1 MTLSGCF
8 STLKIDFLS
17 IIVLIVYQV
26 MCNFVTVTAEYFY
39 RLSRMLHEEAL
50 DNQISSAN
58 SDILNL
64 VFPGL

>member
-1 MTLSGCF
+1 MTLSGCV

-39 RLSRMLHEEAL
+39 RLSRMLHAL
-50 DNQISSAN
+50 DNQISSVN

>member
-1 MTLSGCF
+1 MTLSGCV

-39 RLSRMLHEEAL
+39 CLSRMLHEEAL

>member
-1 MTLSGCF
+1 
-8 STLKIDFLS
+8 
-17 IIVLIVYQV
+17 

-50 DNQISSAN
+50 DSQISSAN